1 MKKLNLAIIGQ
12 GRSGRNIHGK
22 YYKSEDNTLFNVK
35 YVVEMDP
42 ARRTR
47 AEEEYPG
54 CVALEDYRQLFDKT
68 DIDLVVNASYSYM
81 HYPITKDLL
90 AHGFNVV
97 VEKPFARNYFECADL
112 MNVAKEHGV
121 MLAVF
126 QQSFMA
132 PYYRKTLDVLKSGII
147 GDILQVSVR
156 FNGFARRWDWQ
167 TLQDCLGGGVYNT
180 GPHPIGIALGLMDF
194 AEDARVVYSKLGLGL
209 TSGDANDYA
218 KIILAAKGHPVVD
231 VEISSMD
238 AFSNYNVKLQ
248 GTRGTYRTST
258 TSYSMKYMV
267 DGENPE
273 RPVIRESLQDE
284 EGLPIYCRETP
295 VIHTEEGKH
304 DGDAFNTAVKDFYQM
319 VYDYITE
326 GKPLE
331 LDPVDM
337 AKIVSVMEEVHAAN
351 PLPKKY

>member
-22 YYKSEDNTLFNVK
+22 YFKSEANTLFNVK
-35 YVVEMDP
+35 YVVEMDA
-42 ARRTR
+42 ARGAR
-47 AEEEYPG
+47 AEREYPG
-54 CVALEDYRQLFDKT
+54 CVALSDYRQLFDKT
-68 DIDLVVNASYSYM
+68 DIDVVVNASYSDM

-90 AHGFNVV
+90 AHGCNVV

-112 MNVAKEHGV
+112 MQTAKENGV

-132 PYYRKTLDVLKSGII
+132 PYYRKSLEVAKSGII
-147 GDILQVSVR
+147 GDILQISIR

-167 TLQDCLGGGVYNT
+167 TLQDRLGGGVYNT
-180 GPHPIGIALGLMDF
+180 GPHPIGLALGFMDF
-194 AEDARVVYSKLGLGL
+194 AEDARVVYSKLGMGL

-218 KIILAAKGHPVVD
+218 KILMTAKGYPVVD

-238 AFSNYNVKLQ
+238 AYSNYNIKLQ
-248 GTRGTYRTST
+248 GTRGTYRTT
-258 TSYSMKYMV
+258 TRSYEMKYIV
-267 DGENPE
+267 DGESPE
-273 RPVIRESLQDE
+273 HPVIRESLQDE
-284 EGLPIYCRETP
+284 NGLPIYCKDDAI
-295 VIHTEEGKH
+295 IHTEAGEH
-304 DGDAFNTAVKDFYQM
+304 EGDAFNTAVQDYYQM
-319 VYDYITE
+319 IYDRLTV

-331 LDPVDM
+331 LDPADM